1 MGLYNVNITG
11 NLYKSLTIKKGYK
24 AFEFPFD
31 TIVAN
36 KEGRKLYISD
46 FYILLNFSLLGTNIE
61 EHKEENLI
69 NNKGKLELLLR
80 ISNVSLEE
88 NKRKYSNITK
98 LEVDLQDN
106 QRYIISPINAEV
118 NFSTYRET
126 FYITEITLDNEVGL
140 GDYIIEILVKT
151 TSNEKWKL
159 QSLIPLRIE

>member
-31 TIVAN
+31 TIVSN

-46 FYILLNFSLLGTNIE
+46 FYIVLNFSLLGTNIE